1 VVLVNDRVIKH
12 FNYVIIISNIMTSY
26 QDESKSRFV
35 AQANDPTVT
44 SLTVNRGD
52 WDKRA
57 GQAIGDSETIR
68 ELVINMLH
76 RETDCTWFG
85 ELLPYLLRNRSIT
98 KLSIIF
104 ISIGVVGYKYNL
116 QKDIFRSLI
125 PFIEHNNNLVYIEFA
140 CGPISMLRSLSY
152 ALSSCKNKRLE
163 RIDLRSIQNEGDD
176 REFYYGEFFASLNG
190 YNNLSHVRVV
200 NCKIG
205 TDGVTKLSNLL
216 KKPASSI
223 CRLDLEKNSLNDEH
237 TTILGNGVIGN
248 KNLTSISLWVNPSI
262 TAVGWDRFSQTFVY
276 PECALQTLQLRYT
289 NLDDEGVTFIGNA
302 LTMNKSIKS
311 LCLTG
316 NDAITSE
323 GLRGLLQC
331 MRNPDSSLED
341 LTLSNCGVDDEGV
354 TVIMEKVVQSVSLKT
369 LDLSCNGITSTG
381 LIMII
386 DALFYYELTLE
397 AIDLSGNHGIH
408 DELEDE
414 DRLSLLRVLCDKSSI
429 NDTFLSNHTLQSII
443 LDGYSHYDWPE
454 RFWEDLDYL
463 LNMNDNENK
472 VEVARE
478 KILNSHF
485 TGEAVD
491 IGVFARMPEALLPHA
506 IEWIG
511 RDRLGFS
518 LMYQF
523 VGGYPLDFSD
533 YNSSRAAKKLKH
545 SS

>member
-1 VVLVNDRVIKH
+1 
-12 FNYVIIISNIMTSY
+12 MTSY

-44 SLTVNRGD
+44 SLTVKRGD

-140 CGPISMLRSLSY
+140 CGPISMLRSLSC

-163 RIDLRSIQNEGDD
+163 RIDLRRIQNEGDY

-200 NCKIG
+200 DCKIG
-205 TDGVTKLSNLL
+205 ADGVKESSNLL

-223 CRLDLEKNSLNDEH
+223 CRLHLEKNSLNDDH
-237 TTILGNGVIGN
+237 ITILGNGVIGN
-248 KNLTSISLWVNPSI
+248 KNLTSISFGENPSI
-262 TAVGWDRFSQTFVY
+262 TAVGCERLSHLFVY
-276 PECALQTLQLRYT
+276 PECALQTFQLGCT
-289 NLDDEGVTFIGNA
+289 DLDDEGVTFLGNA
-302 LTMNKSIKS
+302 LTINKSIKS
-311 LCLTG
+311 VSLTG
-316 NDAITSE
+316 NDAITLV
-323 GLRGLLQC
+323 GLQGLLQC

-341 LTLSNCGVDDEGV
+341 LTLSNCGINDEGV
-354 TVIMEKVVQSVSLKT
+354 AVIMEKVAQSVSLKR
-369 LDLSCNGITSTG
+369 LDLSCNVWITSTG
-381 LIMII
+381 LLTII
-386 DALFYYELTLE
+386 DALFNCELYLE
-397 AIDLSGNHGIH
+397 HIFLNGNHGI
-408 DELEDE
+408 
-414 DRLSLLRVLCDKSSI
+414 VLCDKSSI
-429 NDTFLSNHTLQSII
+429 NNTFYSNHTLQSII
-443 LDGYSHYDWPE
+443 YIWPE
-454 RFWEDLDYL
+454 RFWENLDYL
-463 LNMNDNENK
+463 LNMNENENK